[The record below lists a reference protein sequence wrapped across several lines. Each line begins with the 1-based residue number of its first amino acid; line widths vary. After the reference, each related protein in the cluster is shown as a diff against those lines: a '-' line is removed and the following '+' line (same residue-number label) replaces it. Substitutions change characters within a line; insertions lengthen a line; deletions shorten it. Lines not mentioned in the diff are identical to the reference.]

1 MKKIKL
7 LFILLLVIL
16 STGCLLGEAGKG
28 YLTKTCMLNENID
41 GISKKQE
48 YAITHLGNE
57 IQKIVMTN
65 EYITEENAML
75 FQNLKDSDMSMQ
87 INLKNE
93 PGVQITKEIDSEKEY
108 RSIYTFDYLVISD
121 SLKIMYDWNSTY
133 SVLIEKFE
141 DKGYICK

>member
-7 LFILLLVIL
+7 LFIILLVIL
-16 STGCLLGEAGKG
+16 SPGCLLGDAGKG

-41 GISKKQE
+41 GISHKQE
-48 YAITHLGNE
+48 YAITHLG
-57 IQKIVMTN
+57 N

-75 FQNLKDSDMSMQ
+75 FQSLKDSDMSMQ

-93 PGVQITKEIDSEKEY
+93 QGVQIKQEIDSEKEY
-108 RSIYTFDYLVISD
+108 RTIYTFDYLVISD
-121 SLKIMYDWNSTY
+121 SLKTTYEWNSKY
-133 SVLIEKFE
+133 NELIKKFE

>member
-65 EYITEENAML
+65 EYITEERYKEL
-75 FQNLKDSDMSMQ
+75 VEQYKNL
-87 INLKNE
+87 
-93 PGVQITKEIDSEKEY
+93 
-108 RSIYTFDYLVISD
+108 
-121 SLKIMYDWNSTY
+121 IME
-133 SVLIEKFE
+133 V
-141 DKGYICK
+141 CK